1 MLGHILRGRKHSP
14 AYLPIL
20 SAILSAYFYNA
31 ETDVTFK
38 RMLGRPSLNLLDMIR
53 NDLKRKK
60 IFNSVRSISDFED
73 FTMRA
78 ITRKFFEKSKFYL

>member
-20 SAILSAYFYNA
+20 SAFNA
-31 ETDVTFK
+31 ETDGNFK
-38 RMLGRPSLNLLDMIR
+38 GMLGRPSLNLLDMIR